1 MLFNTS
7 TLAVILDNLLW
18 LIQPSL
24 SSYTINYSL
33 LFIGDIL
40 GARSFSCAIIF
51 LILDTFYEAS
61 GTQGVLVR
69 NWWVFLEFLDT
80 RGGQTRL
87 GAYTRKQRC
96 CARSNLFWFQCSCDP
111 SIKNRMLTLFAEIKS
126 FSREFFFCISFNAM
140 SLTV

>member
-7 TLAVILDNLLW
+7 TLAVILDNLLG

-40 GARSFSCAIIF
+40 GARSFSCAIIS

-69 NWWVFLEFLDT
+69 NWWFFLEFLDT
-80 RGGQTRL
+80 RG
-87 GAYTRKQRC
+87 
-96 CARSNLFWFQCSCDP
+96 D
-111 SIKNRMLTLFAEIKS
+111 
-126 FSREFFFCISFNAM
+126 
-140 SLTV
+140 